1 MLFGVLNAQI
11 FTVFSGPNRHL
22 YEAVV
27 GEIYSSWYRNDL
39 LFPADAEIVGQI
51 YHLLGE
57 RPELWREE
65 DGPVQLDSVKVRPGR
80 RLKRRGQ
87 AAADVDAT
95 SVAMARS
102 RYIYNRLNETGW
114 LEESRFGLKVTV
126 DMPAGAMRLAEL
138 LCLLREGVSEELGGL
153 VSQIRATLGALRDS
167 PKENALA
174 LHKAARDAGAFGRY
188 LRSVLSALREIDKQ
202 VLASESLEDRLRHYF
217 EDFVE
222 RVLLKDYAAISTTS
236 HPYRFRHQI
245 LASID
250 AIESSEHAVATIAEV
265 YVGAQLRPNIEAA
278 RALAYDEFGQV
289 RRVFDQIETA
299 FERIKQHRGRLEA
312 RLRNTVRYAGRRGSA
327 FLQRSERLLLALDR
341 HVGREDLDI
350 PGLLEAQEPPISP
363 DRLAKGRAP
372 RAPIEG
378 EDLPIMNPDPSW
390 IFRQELEQA
399 YLERLNVR
407 PEQVLRFLEQR
418 VSPGDSREASLL
430 WIETLDDFLAF
441 EALRLSAPGLG
452 AGEIDGAVGEALSA
466 HFSVTPIPGAR
477 VETEWLGC
485 EDFEV
490 RRLTDH
496 ITLEVGDE

>member
-1 MLFGVLNAQI
+1 MMLFGVLNAHI
-11 FTVFSGPNRHL
+11 FTVFSGANRHL

-39 LFPADAEIVGQI
+39 LFPAQAELISQI
-51 YHLLGE
+51 YTILGDN
-57 RPELWREE
+57 PDLWREE
-65 DGPVQLDSVKVRPGR
+65 DGPLRLDAVKVRPGR
-80 RLKRRGQ
+80 RIKRRGQ
-87 AAADVDAT
+87 AQADAEAT
-95 SVAMARS
+95 SEAMARA
-102 RYIYNRLNETGW
+102 RYIYSRLIETGW
-114 LEESRFGLKVTV
+114 LEETRFGLKVTV

-153 VSQIRATLGALRDS
+153 VSQIRATLEALKLSPRD
-167 PKENALA
+167 NALA

-250 AIESSEHAVATIAEV
+250 AIEESEHAVATIADV
-265 YVGAQLRPNIEAA
+265 YVAAQLRADVEAA
-278 RALAYDEFGQV
+278 RALAYDEFAQV
-289 RRVFDQIETA
+289 RRVFDQIESA

-341 HVGREDLDI
+341 LVDREPLQLT
-350 PGLLEAQEPPISP
+350 GLYETMPAAISP
-363 DRLAKGRAP
+363 DRLARGRAP
-372 RAPIEG
+372 RAAVQG
-378 EDLPIMNPDPSW
+378 EDLPILAPDPLW
-390 IFRQELEQA
+390 TFRQQLEQD

-407 PEQVLRFLEQR
+407 PAQVLRFLERR
-418 VSPGDSREASLL
+418 VSPGGSRPASLL
-430 WIETLDDFLAF
+430 WIDDLDDFLAF
-441 EALRLSAPGLG
+441 EALRLTAPAMGV
-452 AGEIDGAVGEALSA
+452 GEIEGAIATALSE
-466 HFSVTPIPGAR
+466 HFVVEPIPGSR
-477 VETEWLGC
+477 VESDWLGC
-485 EDFEV
+485 DDFEV

-496 ITLEVGDE
+496 ITLEVQG

>member
-27 GEIYSSWYRNDL
+27 GDIYAAWYRNDL
-39 LFPADAEIVGQI
+39 LFPADAEIVSQI
-51 YHLLGE
+51 YRILGD
-57 RPELWREE
+57 RPDLWREE

-87 AAADVDAT
+87 VAADAEAT
-95 SVAMARS
+95 SDAMARA

-114 LEESRFGLKVTV
+114 LEETRFGLKVTV

-153 VSQIRATLGALRDS
+153 VSQIRATLAALRDS
-167 PKENALA
+167 PRDNALA
-174 LHKAARDAGAFGRY
+174 LHKAARDAGTFGRY

-245 LASID
+245 LASLD
-250 AIESSEHAVATIAEV
+250 AIEGSEHAVSTIAEV
-265 YVGAQLRPNIEAA
+265 YLGAQLRSDIEAA
-278 RALAYDEFGQV
+278 RSLAYDEFGQV

-299 FERIKQHRGRLEA
+299 FERIKQHRARLEA

-341 HVGREDLDI
+341 RVGQHDLEI
-350 PGLLEAQEPPISP
+350 RGLLEGQDTLLSP
-363 DRLAKGRAP
+363 DRLARGRAP
-372 RAPIEG
+372 RAAIEG
-378 EDLPIMNPDPSW
+378 EVLPILAPDPVW
-390 IFRQELEQA
+390 AYRQGLEQA

-407 PEQVLRFLEQR
+407 PEQVLRYLERQ
-418 VSPGDSREASLL
+418 VSPGGSRPASLL
-430 WIETLDDFLAF
+430 WIDTLDDFLAF
-441 EALRLSAPGLG
+441 EALRLSAPGLS
-452 AGEIDGAVGEALSA
+452 AGEADGAIAEALSA
-466 HFSVTPIPGAR
+466 HFSIRTIPGMR

-496 ITLEVGDE
+496 ITREVRDA